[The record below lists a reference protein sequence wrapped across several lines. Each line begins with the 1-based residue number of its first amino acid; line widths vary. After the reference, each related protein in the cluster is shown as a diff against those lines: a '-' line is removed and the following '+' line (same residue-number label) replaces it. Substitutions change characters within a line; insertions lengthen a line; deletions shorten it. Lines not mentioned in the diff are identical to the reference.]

1 MIHLD
6 ADSVIEGI
14 VQWCSRL
21 RDIKDDA
28 AFEIAWTE
36 TWAWITD
43 PLRAATLNALLD
55 GNEHP
60 SMCELLPPFQRRWL
74 AIKERKEAEHL
85 ISSPWGANAVA
96 RDRVRAGFGR
106 LTYDR
111 VRELFDLV
119 ELGSCRKFVM
129 VGCGAF
135 PAAILL
141 VRDLTSVPDLI
152 ALDVEFEAAT
162 MAQRVVDAIGDHRI
176 HVHRIDGADYSYVGA
191 DVIYIA
197 NHVCSKA
204 RSIERVRDS
213 APQDAGVIRSTLGT
227 YDSRASRRLS
237 CSPHRNRKAI
247 SASCDDAGEN
257 VHYYRDC
264 VSLRYGGSN
273 ASQI

>member
-1 MIHLD
+1 MAAARAERAYEVTMIHLD

-43 PLRAATLNALLD
+43 PLRAATLNALLN

-60 SMCELLPPFQRRWL
+60 RMCELLPPFQRRWL

-191 DVIYIA
+191 DGSI
-197 NHVCSKA
+197 NRA
-204 RSIERVRDS
+204 RARQRTTGRGRD
-213 APQDAGVIRSTLGT
+213 RT
-227 YDSRASRRLS
+227 
-237 CSPHRNRKAI
+237 
-247 SASCDDAGEN
+247 
-257 VHYYRDC
+257 
-264 VSLRYGGSN
+264 
-273 ASQI
+273 